1 MNDFR
6 LQTAIQMK
14 NGHLSLHPA
23 ASTLKTMI
31 PKDLVRD
38 PDIIDN
44 SIVESVDQA
53 DNLPNKK
60 MQMKP
65 KGVNIDQA
73 LQLPAL
79 TIEPANE
86 VNKDDTDM
94 QDSESD
100 DEGDFE
106 LHTVNTTSSEVC
118 I

>member
-6 LQTAIQMK
+6 LQTAIQM
-14 NGHLSLHPA
+14 NDGHLSLHPA

-31 PKDLVRD
+31 PKDLLR
-38 PDIIDN
+38 
-44 SIVESVDQA
+44 
-53 DNLPNKK
+53 
-60 MQMKP
+60 
-65 KGVNIDQA
+65 DQA

-79 TIEPANE
+79 PIEPANE